1 MKADGMLRR
10 LLATPAPDDAGRHF
24 DTTAVSAICTAAFT
38 LYHAFLGL
46 WHASVWHGSICTFY
60 ALLTAVRGNILLS
73 ERRVRT
79 QPHMQRARRRRT
91 ARVNALLLVALD
103 ALMLPPVAML
113 VLLARPVR
121 TGRIGAIAL
130 AAYTCWKVA
139 SAIVHAR
146 RQQRNACAD
155 ILTGQLGG
163 VHIIDALFGILT
175 LQNVLITVNRQGAA
189 ANPILPVS
197 AASSAVIYAAIVAIT
212 VCMLYRACRR
222 A

>member
-60 ALLTAVRGNILLS
+60 ALLTAVRGNILATEKL
-73 ERRVRT
+73 
-79 QPHMQRARRRRT
+79 PPMQRARRRRT

-155 ILTGQLGG
+155 ILTRQLGG

-197 AASSAVIYAAIVAIT
+197 AASSAVIYAAIVVIT

>member
-1 MKADGMLRR
+1 MLWR

-46 WHASVWHGSICTFY
+46 WHASVWHGSISAFY
-60 ALLTAVRGNILLS
+60 ALLTAVRGNILATEKL
-73 ERRVRT
+73 
-79 QPHMQRARRRRT
+79 PPMQRARSRRRT

-103 ALMLPPVAML
+103 ALLVLPIAML
-113 VLLARPVR
+113 AILARPVR
-121 TGRIGAIAL
+121 MGRVGAIAL

-155 ILTGQLGG
+155 ILTRQLGG

-197 AASSAVIYAAIVAIT
+197 ALSSAVIYAAIVVIT

>member
-1 MKADGMLRR
+1 MLRR
-10 LLATPAPDDAGRHF
+10 LLATPAPDDAGRRF

-60 ALLTAVRGNILLS
+60 ALLTAVRGNILATEKL
-73 ERRVRT
+73 
-79 QPHMQRARRRRT
+79 PPMQRARRKKRA
-91 ARVNALLLVALD
+91 ARIHALLLAALD

-113 VLLARPVR
+113 VLLARPVH
-121 TGRIGAIAL
+121 TGRIGSIAL

-155 ILTGQLGG
+155 ILTRQLGG
-163 VHIIDALFGILT
+163 VHIIDALFGILM
-175 LQNVLITVNRQGAA
+175 LQNVLITVNSQDAA
-189 ANPILPVS
+189 CNPILWVS
-197 AASSAVIYAAIVAIT
+197 ALSSAVIYAAIVAIT
-212 VCMLYRACRR
+212 ICMLYRACRR
-222 A
+222 T

>member
-60 ALLTAVRGNILLS
+60 ALLTAVRGNILATEKL
-73 ERRVRT
+73 
-79 QPHMQRARRRRT
+79 PPMQRARRRRT

-103 ALMLPPVAML
+103 ALLVLPIAML
-113 VLLARPVR
+113 AILARPVR
-121 TGRIGAIAL
+121 MGRIGAIAL

-155 ILTGQLGG
+155 ILTRQLGG

-197 AASSAVIYAAIVAIT
+197 ALSSAVIYAAIVMIT

>member
-1 MKADGMLRR
+1 MLRR

-79 QPHMQRARRRRT
+79 QPHMQRARSSRRT

-103 ALMLPPVAML
+103 ALLVLPIAML
-113 VLLARPVR
+113 AILARPVR
-121 TGRIGAIAL
+121 MGRVGAIAL

-155 ILTGQLGG
+155 ILTRQLGG

-189 ANPILPVS
+189 CNPILPVS
-197 AASSAVIYAAIVAIT
+197 ALSSAVIYAAIVVIT
-212 VCMLYRACRR
+212 VCMLYRACWR